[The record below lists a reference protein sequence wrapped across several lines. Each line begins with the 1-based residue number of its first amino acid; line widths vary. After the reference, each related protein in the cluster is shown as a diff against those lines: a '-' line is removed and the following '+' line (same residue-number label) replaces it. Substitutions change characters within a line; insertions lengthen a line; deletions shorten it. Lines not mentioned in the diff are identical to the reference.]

1 MWGEAT
7 EKRNQAK
14 ASAKGKAKPK
24 VKAKAKVKKDK
35 TGPTGV
41 FAAMKEEYDD
51 DDDEMDGEP
60 MDSDENLPEEEL
72 DA

>member
-1 MWGEAT
+1 M
-7 EKRNQAK
+7 
-14 ASAKGKAKPK
+14 
-24 VKAKAKVKKDK
+24 
-35 TGPTGV
+35 